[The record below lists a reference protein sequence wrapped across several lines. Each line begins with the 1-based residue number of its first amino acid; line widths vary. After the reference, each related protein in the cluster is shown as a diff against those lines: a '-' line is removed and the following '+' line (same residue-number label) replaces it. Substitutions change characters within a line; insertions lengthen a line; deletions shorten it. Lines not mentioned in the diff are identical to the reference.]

1 MKILALDLGSKT
13 LGISISD
20 SLKIIAIPKENYF
33 FDEFD
38 IEAPFNKVKEYLEN
52 EKIELILLGYPL
64 KTTGEKATITSF
76 IDEFNIK
83 LKKIAT
89 IKLVDERFSTK
100 RSLELL
106 PKQKQEEFK
115 GKKDLLASWILL
127 NDYLNNN

>member
-20 SLKIIAIPKENYF
+20 ALQIIAIPKENYF
-33 FDEFD
+33 FDEFN
-38 IEAPFNKVKEYLEN
+38 IEQPLKRVEQYIEN
-52 EKIELILLGYPL
+52 EEIELILLGYPL
-64 KTTGEKATITSF
+64 KTTGERASITSF

-83 LKKIAT
+83 LKKIANV
-89 IKLVDERFSTK
+89 KLVDERFSTK

-115 GKKDLLASWILL
+115 NKKDLLASWILL
-127 NDYLNNN
+127 NDYLNNK